1 MARAK
6 KDGENVSFYIERDIM
21 NRLREYAD
29 SKGQTIT
36 KALEILLRKA
46 LDEAETSDH
55 LTGGGN

>member
-6 KDGENVSFYIERDIM
+6 KDGENVSFYIECDIM

-46 LDEAETSDH
+46 LDETEKEQ
-55 LTGGGN
+55 